1 MRFIGGI
8 LVGVL
13 LAFGLASAHETP
25 ISSPDHHEDCDE
37 DYWAHRPGWW
47 MRDHDWSATL
57 DPDSPHDTIEVRPGV
72 CLSDVSLLHVAVE
85 VFRYDGSWQLTTA
98 HATNWHVGDDGLA
111 VKTLTHLAPET
122 EYRLRLR
129 SGGSHR
135 GDRELV
141 TAAAPTETTTTTT
154 TTTTTLPE
162 CVMPTTTTTTTTTST
177 TVAPE
182 TVIVPSPLAE
192 GATKAQAEQLVI
204 DAGLVPA
211 FVPVAT
217 AVQTHDGV
225 LISQGPAGG
234 TVVAVGSTV
243 TFEYYSYVPPEG

>member
-1 MRFIGGI
+1 MRFIGGV

-13 LAFGLASAHETP
+13 LAFGLATAHETP

-47 MRDHDWSATL
+47 MQGYDWTATL
-57 DPDSPHDTIEVRPGV
+57 DPGSPHDTIEVRPGI
-72 CLSDVSLLHVAVE
+72 CISDVRLLHVAVE
-85 VFRYDGSWQLTTA
+85 VFRFDSGWHLTTA
-98 HATNWHVGDDGLA
+98 HASNWHVGDDGLA
-111 VKTLTHLAPET
+111 VKTLAHLEPET
-122 EYRLRLR
+122 HYRIRLR
-129 SGGSHR
+129 SRGSHR
-135 GDRELV
+135 GDREAT
-141 TAAAPTETTTTTT
+141 TAAAPTETTT

-162 CVMPTTTTTTTTTST
+162 CVMPTTTTTTTT

-225 LISQGPAGG
+225 LISQDPAGG